1 MTTMSDVAA
10 AAGVSVMTV
19 SNVLNDRPK
28 VGAATKLRVLEAVER
43 LGYEI
48 NLTARGLRSGS
59 TGTIGLIVPRFDH
72 PYFGELAAKLAVA
85 LAATGRHLSVE
96 QSNANPESEREALS
110 QARLATYDAVLLS
123 VVGLHY
129 ADVDRLRT
137 SKPVVLLGEQEMPPR
152 FDHLQL
158 DNETGAYLATGH
170 LIEGGARNLLMIGG
184 GDEGF
189 PSMST
194 MRTVGF
200 ERALAEA
207 GLRGSVQPI
216 IRYEPADARAA
227 VAERLRQDRTI
238 DGIFAITDQV
248 GIGVLA
254 GVRDAG
260 LRVRDDVQ
268 VVGFDNLAFGEHI
281 DDGLSTIDPSHDW
294 VVERVVELIDR
305 RIAGEQLPPQHLTS
319 PATLVVRGSTRL
331 RD

>member
-28 VGAATKLRVLEAVER
+28 VGPDTRLRVLEAVDR
-43 LGYEI
+43 LGYEV
-48 NLTARGLRSGS
+48 NLTAKRLRSGR
-59 TGTIGLIVPRFDH
+59 TDTIGLVVPRFDH

-96 QSNANPESEREALS
+96 QSNASPEGELEALS
-110 QARLATYDAVLLS
+110 QARIATYDAVLLS

-129 ADVDRLRT
+129 DDVDRLRT
-137 SKPVVLLGEQEMPPR
+137 TKPVVLLGEQEMPPR

-158 DNETGAYLATGH
+158 DNETGAYAATRH
-170 LIEGGARNLLMIGG
+170 LIDGGARNVLMTGG

-200 ERALAEA
+200 ERALRES
-207 GLRGSVQPI
+207 GLRGAVLPL

-227 VAERLRQDRTI
+227 VAERLRQDPTI

-248 GIGVLA
+248 AVGVLA

-260 LRVRDDVQ
+260 LRVPDDVQ

-281 DDGLSTIDPSHDW
+281 DPGLTTIDPSHDW
-294 VVERVVELIDR
+294 VVERVIDLIDR
-305 RIAGEQLPPQHLTS
+305 RIAGEQLAPQHLTS
-319 PATLVVRGSTRL
+319 PARLVPRGSTRS
-331 RD
+331 RG